1 MASNLKDKL
10 DMPATMGDVLDE
22 VSRIRT
28 VVTDAVDDGF
38 KSAVKAIRQGRTA
51 AEDAID
57 DARRAV
63 RKNPVQAVGVVFAA
77 GMIAGFLAGWMTT
90 RRD

>member
-1 MASNLKDKL
+1 MASDLRDKL
-10 DMPATMGDVLDE
+10 EVPATLGDVLDE

-38 KSAVKAIRQGRTA
+38 KSAVKAIKQGRTA

-77 GMIAGFLAGWMTT
+77 GLLTGFLVGWLGT